1 MKKIIKIFV
10 LVTGTLSLFLPS
22 AFAATAPGGVNEII
36 EVMEQ
41 FEENFESDKWQEA
54 LEAIDKISKELNE
67 IFAEAQLDDF
77 ILEKTTTDLRNSV
90 VKKNEKETE
99 VNFVRFQNRFFI
111 FISHFDYDVHPIL
124 KMIEEYIFEET
135 AEAAEKK
142 EFDEVASEMVEVGNL
157 IKAASP
163 LLLEKGVSDEEI
175 SGFKSEVFNL
185 IKAARKEDINQVNS
199 SLKKVMEMYKS
210 FMDRYK
216 QA

>member
-1 MKKIIKIFV
+1 MKKIIKFIV

-22 AFAATAPGGVNEII
+22 SFAATAPGGVNEII
-36 EVMEQ
+36 EVMEE
-41 FEENFESDKWQEA
+41 FEESFESNKWQEA
-54 LEAIDKISKELNE
+54 LEAIDKIHKELKE
-67 IFAEAQLDDF
+67 VFVQAQLDDY
-77 ILEKTTTDLRNSV
+77 ILENAITDLRNSV
-90 VKKNEKETE
+90 VKKREKETE

-111 FISHFDYDVHPIL
+111 FISHFDYDVHPVL
-124 KMIEEYIFEET
+124 KIIEEYIFEKT

-157 IKAASP
+157 IKSASP

-175 SGFKSEVFNL
+175 SRFKSEVIHL